1 MALLKFE
8 KHCIVT
14 FLIRLLLIAYGNFH
28 DKYFNVSYT
37 DVDYKV
43 FTDAS
48 RLLLNGESPYER
60 HTYRYSPLLAILL
73 APNILIHRDI
83 GKLIFSIIDIIV
95 GLLIKKILKQQKCN
109 DKLSDICALTWLYN
123 PLTIVISTRGN
134 ADSLAVLFVLLTIY
148 YLLNDN
154 SLLSGIIHGL
164 SIHFR
169 LYPIA
174 FSLVMYLALRN
185 RNDNSFLLPNKKQ
198 IKLVAGCIL
207 SITFLTL
214 FFYYI
219 YGYKFIYESLI
230 YHLIR
235 NDSRH
240 NFSIYFYMLYLT
252 TGKKLIIAIRI
263 LRVLPQ
269 IILLICLSFKYS
281 NKHDLSFSMLTQA
294 MVMVTYNSVITSQYF
309 FWYLSLLPISLPFI
323 KMNNIKIII
332 LTLIWIIGQTI
343 WLYFA
348 YLLEFFGINT
358 FTSIWMSSLLF
369 FFINIKILIDVINH
383 YDGTVKKIKSN

>member
-1 MALLKFE
+1 MAQLKFE
-8 KHCIVT
+8 KHCVFAFI
-14 FLIRLLLIAYGNFH
+14 LRLLLIAYGNFH

-48 RLLLNGESPYER
+48 RLLINGESPYER

-95 GLLIKKILKQQKCN
+95 GLLIKKILKQRKCI

-148 YLLNDN
+148 YLLND
-154 SLLSGIIHGL
+154 SPLLSGILHGL

-174 FSLVMYLALRN
+174 FSLVMYLAIRN
-185 RNDNSFLLPNKKQ
+185 RNDKWFLLPNKKQ

-207 SITFLTL
+207 SITILTS

-269 IILLICLSFKYS
+269 IILLIGLSFKYS

-323 KMNNIKIII
+323 KMNNYKIFI

-369 FFINIKILIDVINH
+369 FFINIKILIDVIKH
-383 YDGTVKKIKSN
+383 YDGSVEKIKS